1 MKSEIWEST
10 YEFDIYKQQFE
21 LIHMNLYEFAKTF
34 YVRNKNGKQKKHIV
48 NKHTKE
54 NLVIM
59 FTPILSTDPAGENYH
74 EFCRLSLIKYRPF
87 VDSVENAYD
96 TLSEKKDIIKCWED
110 YYKHLLSSG
119 RIVPGNLRREFERV
133 AKYNEKK

>member
-1 MKSEIWEST
+1 
-10 YEFDIYKQQFE
+10 
-21 LIHMNLYEFAKTF
+21 MN
-34 YVRNKNGKQKKHIV
+34 KHI
-48 NKHTKE
+48 KQ

-59 FTPILSTDPAGENYH
+59 FTPVLSTDPAVENYH

-110 YYKHLLSSG
+110 YSKHLLSSG
-119 RIVPGNLRREFERV
+119 RVVPGNLRREFERV
-133 AKYNEKK
+133 AKYNEKKIKKIKKKKNLIISRILKSQKIELLIIEK